1 MNLAAVESPAAV
13 SYTKS
18 MIWLFQFLTLVS
30 CLGSGNAVT
39 QTTATPLLVVNG
51 VLGESVTLPLK
62 FPGGQDTSVIWHH
75 DKITIVFIQ
84 PKGAQIQ
91 VIDPKRKDRLH
102 VAQFYSLQINN
113 LTMADSGCYYAQIS
127 TSSSTE
133 ISKYNLGIFRRLR
146 NLQVTNHTE
155 LSDNGTCEIHLI
167 CSVENPNDHVSF
179 RWQITGNT
187 PIEEANL
194 TISWNPKNSSE
205 QTYTCTAMN
214 PVSNLSFSL
223 SAQSLC
229 KGAFNKKN
237 QHPNIIWIII
247 VLSFFCI
254 AMWPMFVWRKRMTGF
269 LQFSTHQTQN
279 HVEILR
285 NSDYGPISPG
295 NTVYAQV
302 THPNMK
308 TEIPIPMKNN
318 DSSTIY
324 STISQS
330 QQGNCHHLGC

>member
-1 MNLAAVESPAAV
+1 MNLAAVKSPAAV
-13 SYTKS
+13 SCDKS

-30 CLGSGNAVT
+30 CLGPGNTVT

-62 FPGGQDTSVIWHH
+62 FPGGQQTNFISWLH
-75 DKITIVFIQ
+75 DKTAIIFIQ
-84 PKGAQIQ
+84 PKEAQIQ

-127 TSSSTE
+127 TTNSIETF
-133 ISKYNLGIFRRLR
+133 KYNLGIFRRLR

-155 LSDNGTCEIHLI
+155 LSDNGTCEMHLV

-179 RWQITGNT
+179 RWQVSGNT
-187 PIEEANL
+187 PLEEANL
-194 TISWNPKNSSE
+194 TISWNPENSSE

-237 QHPNIIWIII
+237 QRPNIIWIII
-247 VLSFFCI
+247 VLSFICI
-254 AMWPMFVWRKRMTGF
+254 AVCLFVWKKKITGS
-269 LQFSTHQTQN
+269 LWFSTHQTQN
-279 HVEILR
+279 PEILR
-285 NSDYGPISPG
+285 NSAYGPISPG

-302 THPNMK
+302 THPNVK

-330 QQGNCHHLGC
+330 KQVSP

>member
-1 MNLAAVESPAAV
+1 MNLAASKSPAAV
-13 SYTKS
+13 SCAKS

-30 CLGSGNAVT
+30 CLGPGNAVT
-39 QTTATPLLVVNG
+39 QTTATPLVMING

-62 FPGGQDTSVIWHH
+62 FPGGQETSVIWLH
-75 DKITIVFIQ
+75 DKTAIIFIQ
-84 PKGAQIQ
+84 PKEAQIQ

-102 VAQFYSLQINN
+102 VVQFYSLQINN
-113 LTMADSGCYYAQIS
+113 LTMADSGYYYAQIS
-127 TSSSTE
+127 TTNSIE

-146 NLQVTNHTE
+146 NLQVTSHIE

-167 CSVENPNDHVSF
+167 CSVENLNDHVSF
-179 RWQITGNT
+179 RWQVTGNT
-187 PIEEANL
+187 PLEEANL
-194 TISWNPKNSSE
+194 TISWNPENSSK
-205 QTYTCTAMN
+205 QTYTCTAVN

-229 KGAFNKKN
+229 KGAFHKRN
-237 QHPNIIWIII
+237 QYPSIIWITI
-247 VLSFFCI
+247 VLSFICI
-254 AMWPMFVWRKRMTGF
+254 TVCPMFVWRKRITGF

-279 HVEILR
+279 PEILR
-285 NSDYGPISPG
+285 NSEYGPISPG

-330 QQGNCHHLGC
+330 KQGNCHHLSC

>member
-1 MNLAAVESPAAV
+1 
-13 SYTKS
+13 

-30 CLGSGNAVT
+30 CLGPGNAVT
-39 QTTATPLLVVNG
+39 QTTATPLQVVNG

-62 FPGGQDTSVIWHH
+62 FPGEQEINVIWRH
-75 DKITIVFIQ
+75 DKTVIIIIQ
-84 PKGAQIQ
+84 SKEAQIQ
-91 VIDPKRKDRLH
+91 VVDPKRKDRLH

-127 TSSSTE
+127 TTDSIE

-155 LSDNGTCEIHLI
+155 LSDSGTCEIHLI

-179 RWQITGNT
+179 RWQVIGNI
-187 PIEEANL
+187 PLEEANL

-229 KGAFNKKN
+229 EGVFHKKN

-247 VLSFFCI
+247 VVSVICI
-254 AMWPMFVWRKRMTGF
+254 TVCPVFVWRKRITGF
-269 LQFSTHQTQN
+269 LQFSTHQAQN
-279 HVEILR
+279 PAEILR
-285 NSDYGPISPG
+285 NSEYDPISPG
-295 NTVYAQV
+295 NTVYTQV
-302 THPNMK
+302 THPNMQHSQMALVRHQQFPTTCK
-308 TEIPIPMKNN
+308 RH
-318 DSSTIY
+318 
-324 STISQS
+324 ISEEHYTS
-330 QQGNCHHLGC
+330 